1 MKKSKNKLANTLS
14 FPKGI
19 ELLHN
24 PLLNKGTAFTAS
36 ERKELQL
43 EGLLPPFIMTQ
54 EEQKI
59 KVLSSV
65 RVQTTDLDKY
75 IYLTSLQDRNEALF
89 YRLVIDEI
97 EEFMP
102 IIYTPTVGHA
112 CQEYGHIFRRPR
124 GLYISSNDKG
134 SIKTILSNWPHKNV
148 DVIVVTDG
156 ERILGL
162 GDLGAD
168 GMGIPVGKLSLYT
181 ICAGIHPERTL
192 PITIDV
198 GTNNEELLQ
207 DPLYI
212 GLRQKRDIGDQYDS
226 LLDEFMDATAHIFPN
241 VLVQFE
247 DFANRNARRLLAKYR
262 NNYCTFNDDIQ
273 GTASVVLGGLLSA
286 MCIIKSSLDKQR
298 ILFCG
303 AGSAAIGIAD
313 ILCREM
319 IHSGVDK
326 KIARKNLYLF
336 DSDGLITVDREDLS
350 EANLKYAQQVD
361 VETNFSAAVEKLKPT
376 IVIGVSGVGGAFE
389 EKMVRNMTQENDRP
403 IIFALSNPTSKS
415 ECTAEEAYSWSEGK
429 AIFASGSPFDTV
441 RLKGKTYHP
450 GQGNNAYVF
459 PGVGLGIVAS
469 GATRVTDEMFLVAAH
484 ALADM
489 MEYKNFEKGALY
501 PALAEIR
508 NVSKRIALAVALE
521 VYNSDLASQPRPE
534 NLEQHIKE
542 IMYSPHYESY
552 I

>member
-1 MKKSKNKLANTLS
+1 MKKSKNKLANALS

-36 ERKELQL
+36 ERKKLQL
-43 EGLLPPFIMTQ
+43 EGLLPPFVMSQ

-313 ILCREM
+313 ILCQEM
-319 IHSGVDK
+319 THSGVDE

-450 GQGNNAYVF
+450 EQGNNAYVF

>member
-1 MKKSKNKLANTLS
+1 MKKSLSDFS
-14 FPKGI
+14 FPKGM

-24 PLLNKGTAFTAS
+24 PLLNKGTAFTAD
-36 ERKELQL
+36 ERKQLQL
-43 EGLLPPFIMTQ
+43 EGLLPPFVMTQ

-59 KVLSSV
+59 KVLASV
-65 RVQTTDLDKY
+65 RVQATDLDKY

-102 IIYTPTVGHA
+102 IIYTPTVGQA

-134 SIKTILSNWPHKNV
+134 SIKKILSNWPHKNV

-247 DFANRNARRLLAKYR
+247 DFANRNAQRLLTKYR

-319 IHSGVDK
+319 IHSGVDE
-326 KIARKNLYLF
+326 KISRKNLYLF
-336 DSDGLITVDREDLS
+336 DSSGLITADREDLS

-376 IVIGVSGVGGAFE
+376 IVIGVSGVEGAFE
-389 EKMVRNMTQENDRP
+389 EKMVRNMTQKNDRP

-415 ECTAEEAYSWSEGK
+415 ECTAEQAYSWSEGR

-459 PGVGLGIVAS
+459 PGVGLGIIAS
-469 GATRVTDEMFLVAAH
+469 GATRVTDEMFLAAAH

-489 MEYKNFEKGALY
+489 MEYKNLEKGTLY

-521 VYNSDLASQPRPE
+521 VYNADLASQPRPE
-534 NLEQHIKE
+534 NLEQHIEE
-542 IMYSPHYESY
+542 IMYSPHYKSY
-552 I
+552 V

>member
-1 MKKSKNKLANTLS
+1 MKKSKNKLANALS

-24 PLLNKGTAFTAS
+24 PLLNKGTAFTVS
-36 ERKELQL
+36 ERKKLQL
-43 EGLLPPFIMTQ
+43 EGLLPPFVMSQ

-168 GMGIPVGKLSLYT
+168 GMGIPIGKLSLYT

-313 ILCREM
+313 ILCQEM
-319 IHSGVDK
+319 THSGVDE

-361 VETNFSAAVEKLKPT
+361 VETNFSAAVEQLKPT

-489 MEYKNFEKGALY
+489 MEYKNLEKGALY

>member
-1 MKKSKNKLANTLS
+1 MKKSLSDFS
-14 FPKGI
+14 FPKGM

-24 PLLNKGTAFTAS
+24 PLLNKGTAFTAD
-36 ERKELQL
+36 ERKQLQL
-43 EGLLPPFIMTQ
+43 EGLLPPFVMTQ

-59 KVLSSV
+59 KVLASV
-65 RVQTTDLDKY
+65 RVQATDLDKY

-102 IIYTPTVGHA
+102 IIYTPTVGQA

-134 SIKTILSNWPHKNV
+134 SIKKILSNWPHKNV

-247 DFANRNARRLLAKYR
+247 DFANRNAQRLLTKYR

-319 IHSGVDK
+319 IHSGVDE
-326 KIARKNLYLF
+326 KISRKNLYLF
-336 DSDGLITVDREDLS
+336 DSSGLITADREDLS

-361 VETNFSAAVEKLKPT
+361 IETNFSAAVKKLKPT
-376 IVIGVSGVGGAFE
+376 IVIGVSGVEGAFE
-389 EKMVRNMTQENDRP
+389 EKMVRNMTQKNDRP

-415 ECTAEEAYSWSEGK
+415 ECTAEQAYSWSEGR

-459 PGVGLGIVAS
+459 PGVGLGIIAS
-469 GATRVTDEMFLVAAH
+469 GATRVTDEMFLAAAH

-489 MEYKNFEKGALY
+489 MEYKNLEKGTLY

-534 NLEQHIKE
+534 NLEQHIEE
-542 IMYSPHYESY
+542 IMYSPHYKSY
-552 I
+552 V

>member
-1 MKKSKNKLANTLS
+1 MKKSLSDFS
-14 FPKGI
+14 FPKGM

-24 PLLNKGTAFTAS
+24 PLLNKGTAFTAD
-36 ERKELQL
+36 ERKQLQL
-43 EGLLPPFIMTQ
+43 EGLLPPFVMTQ

-59 KVLSSV
+59 KVLASV
-65 RVQTTDLDKY
+65 RVQATDLDKY

-102 IIYTPTVGHA
+102 IIYTPTVGQA

-134 SIKTILSNWPHKNV
+134 SIKKILSNWPHKNV

-247 DFANRNARRLLAKYR
+247 DFANRNAQRLLTKYR

-319 IHSGVDK
+319 IHSGVDE
-326 KIARKNLYLF
+326 KISRKNLYLF
-336 DSDGLITVDREDLS
+336 DSSGLITADREDLS

-361 VETNFSAAVEKLKPT
+361 VETNFSAAVKKLKPT
-376 IVIGVSGVGGAFE
+376 IVIGVSGVEGAFE
-389 EKMVRNMTQENDRP
+389 EKMVRNMTQKNDRP

-415 ECTAEEAYSWSEGK
+415 ECTAEQAYSWSEGR

-459 PGVGLGIVAS
+459 PGVGLGIIAS
-469 GATRVTDEMFLVAAH
+469 GATRVTDEMFLAAAH

-489 MEYKNFEKGALY
+489 MEYKNLEKGTLY

-534 NLEQHIKE
+534 NLEQHIEE
-542 IMYSPHYESY
+542 IMYSPHYKSY
-552 I
+552 V

>member
-1 MKKSKNKLANTLS
+1 MKKSKNKLANALS

-24 PLLNKGTAFTAS
+24 PLLNKGTAFTVS
-36 ERKELQL
+36 ERKKLQL
-43 EGLLPPFIMTQ
+43 EGLLPPFVMSQ

-102 IIYTPTVGHA
+102 IIYTPTVGQA

-134 SIKTILSNWPHKNV
+134 SIKKILSNWPHKNV

-192 PITIDV
+192 PITMDV

-247 DFANRNARRLLAKYR
+247 DFANRNAQRLLAKYQ

-313 ILCREM
+313 ILCQEM
-319 IHSGVDK
+319 THSGVDE

-450 GQGNNAYVF
+450 EQGNNAYVF

-489 MEYKNFEKGALY
+489 MEYKNLEKGALY

>member
-1 MKKSKNKLANTLS
+1 MKKSLSDFS
-14 FPKGI
+14 FPKGM

-24 PLLNKGTAFTAS
+24 PLLNKGTAFTAD
-36 ERKELQL
+36 ERKQLQL
-43 EGLLPPFIMTQ
+43 EGLLPPFVMTQ

-59 KVLSSV
+59 KVLASV
-65 RVQTTDLDKY
+65 RVQATDLDKY

-102 IIYTPTVGHA
+102 IIYTPTVGQA

-134 SIKTILSNWPHKNV
+134 SIKKILSNWPHKNV

-247 DFANRNARRLLAKYR
+247 DFANRNAQRLLTKYR

-319 IHSGVDK
+319 IHSGVDE

-336 DSDGLITVDREDLS
+336 DSSGLISADREDLS

-376 IVIGVSGVGGAFE
+376 IVIGVSGVEGAFE
-389 EKMVRNMTQENDRP
+389 EKMVRNMTQKNDRP
-403 IIFALSNPTSKS
+403 IIFALSNPTTKS

-429 AIFASGSPFDTV
+429 AIFASGSPFDSV
-441 RLKGKTYHP
+441 RLKGETYHP

-469 GATRVTDEMFLVAAH
+469 GATRVTDEMFLAAAH

-489 MEYKNFEKGALY
+489 MEYKNLEKGTLY

-534 NLEQHIKE
+534 NLEQHIEE
-542 IMYSPHYESY
+542 IMYSPHYKSY
-552 I
+552 V

>member
-1 MKKSKNKLANTLS
+1 MANALS

-24 PLLNKGTAFTAS
+24 PLLNKGTAFTVS
-36 ERKELQL
+36 ERKKLQL
-43 EGLLPPFIMTQ
+43 EGLLPPFVMSQ

-313 ILCREM
+313 ILCQEM
-319 IHSGVDK
+319 THSGVDE

-450 GQGNNAYVF
+450 EQGNNVYVF

-489 MEYKNFEKGALY
+489 MEYKNLEKGALY

-521 VYNSDLASQPRPE
+521 VYNSDLALQPRPE

>member
-1 MKKSKNKLANTLS
+1 MKKSLSDFS
-14 FPKGI
+14 FPKGM

-24 PLLNKGTAFTAS
+24 PLLNKGTAFTAD
-36 ERKELQL
+36 ERKQLQL
-43 EGLLPPFIMTQ
+43 EGLLPPFVMTQ

-59 KVLSSV
+59 KVLASV
-65 RVQTTDLDKY
+65 RVQATDLDKY

-102 IIYTPTVGHA
+102 IIYTPTVGQA

-134 SIKTILSNWPHKNV
+134 SIKKILSNWPHKNV

-247 DFANRNARRLLAKYR
+247 DFANRNAQRLLTKYR

-319 IHSGVDK
+319 IHSGVDE
-326 KIARKNLYLF
+326 KISRKNLYLF
-336 DSDGLITVDREDLS
+336 DSSGLITADREDLS

-376 IVIGVSGVGGAFE
+376 IVIGVSGVEGAFE
-389 EKMVRNMTQENDRP
+389 EKMVRNMTQKNDRP
-403 IIFALSNPTSKS
+403 IIFALSNPTTKS

-429 AIFASGSPFDTV
+429 AIFASGSPFDSV
-441 RLKGKTYHP
+441 RLKGETYHP

-469 GATRVTDEMFLVAAH
+469 GATRVTDEMFLAAAH

-489 MEYKNFEKGALY
+489 MEYKNLEKGTLY

-534 NLEQHIKE
+534 KLEQHIEE

-552 I
+552 V

>member
-1 MKKSKNKLANTLS
+1 MKKSLSDFS
-14 FPKGI
+14 FPKGM

-24 PLLNKGTAFTAS
+24 PLLNKGTAFTAD
-36 ERKELQL
+36 ERKQLQL
-43 EGLLPPFIMTQ
+43 EGLLPPFVMTQ

-59 KVLSSV
+59 KVLASV
-65 RVQTTDLDKY
+65 RVQATDLDKY

-102 IIYTPTVGHA
+102 IIYTPTVGQA

-134 SIKTILSNWPHKNV
+134 SIKKILSNWPHKNV

-247 DFANRNARRLLAKYR
+247 DFANRNAQRLLTKYR

-319 IHSGVDK
+319 IHSGVDE

-336 DSDGLITVDREDLS
+336 DSSGLISADREDLS

-361 VETNFSAAVEKLKPT
+361 IETNFSAAVKKLKPT
-376 IVIGVSGVGGAFE
+376 IVIGVSGVEGAFE
-389 EKMVRNMTQENDRP
+389 EKMVRNMTQKNDRP
-403 IIFALSNPTSKS
+403 IIFALSNPTLKS
-415 ECTAEEAYSWSEGK
+415 ECTAEQAYSWSEGR

-459 PGVGLGIVAS
+459 PGVGLGIIAS
-469 GATRVTDEMFLVAAH
+469 GATRVTDEMFLAAAH

-489 MEYKNFEKGALY
+489 MENKNLEKGTLY

-521 VYNSDLASQPRPE
+521 VYNPDLASQPRPE
-534 NLEQHIKE
+534 NLEQHIEE
-542 IMYSPHYESY
+542 IMYSPHYKSY
-552 I
+552 V

>member
-1 MKKSKNKLANTLS
+1 MKKSKNKLANALS

-24 PLLNKGTAFTAS
+24 PLLNKGTAFTVS
-36 ERKELQL
+36 ERKKLQL
-43 EGLLPPFIMTQ
+43 EGLLPPFVMSQ

-313 ILCREM
+313 ILCQEM
-319 IHSGVDK
+319 THSGVDE

-450 GQGNNAYVF
+450 EQGNNAYVF

>member
-1 MKKSKNKLANTLS
+1 MKKSKNKLTNFPS

-24 PLLNKGTAFTAS
+24 PLLNKGTAFTAD

-59 KVLSSV
+59 KVLASV
-65 RVQTTDLDKY
+65 RVQTTALDKY

-102 IIYTPTVGHA
+102 IIYTPTVGQA

-134 SIKTILSNWPHKNV
+134 SIKKILGNWPHKNV

-226 LLDEFMDATAHIFPN
+226 LLDEFMDATAHVFPN
-241 VLVQFE
+241 VLIQFE
-247 DFANRNARRLLAKYR
+247 DFANRNAQRLLAKYQ

-286 MCIIKSSLDKQR
+286 MSIIKSSLDKQR

-313 ILCREM
+313 ILCQEM
-319 IHSGVDK
+319 THSGVDE
-326 KIARKNLYLF
+326 KIVRKNLYLF
-336 DSDGLITVDREDLS
+336 DSDGLITVDRKDLS

-376 IVIGVSGVGGAFE
+376 IVIGVSGVGSAFE
-389 EKMVRNMTQENDRP
+389 EKMVRNMTQNNDRP

-441 RLKGKTYHP
+441 KLKGKTYHP

-469 GATRVTDEMFLVAAH
+469 GATRVTDKMFLAAAH

-489 MEYKNFEKGALY
+489 MEYKNLEKGALY
-501 PALAEIR
+501 PALAEIS

-521 VYNSDLASQPRPE
+521 VYNSNLASQPRPE

>member
-1 MKKSKNKLANTLS
+1 LKKSKNKSTNFPS

-24 PLLNKGTAFTAS
+24 PLLNKGTAFTAD

-59 KVLSSV
+59 KVLASV

-102 IIYTPTVGHA
+102 IIYTPTVGQA

-134 SIKTILSNWPHKNV
+134 SIKKILSNWPHKNV

-212 GLRQKRDIGDQYDS
+212 GLRQKRDVGDQYDS
-226 LLDEFMDATAHIFPN
+226 LLDEFMDATAHVFPN
-241 VLVQFE
+241 VLIQFE
-247 DFANRNARRLLAKYR
+247 DFANRNAQRLLAKYQ

-286 MCIIKSSLDKQR
+286 MSIIKSSLDKQR

-313 ILCREM
+313 ILCQEM
-319 IHSGVDK
+319 IQSGVDE

-336 DSDGLITVDREDLS
+336 DSDGLITVDRKDLS

-361 VETNFSAAVEKLKPT
+361 VETNFSEAVEKLKPT

-389 EKMVRNMTQENDRP
+389 EKMVRNMTQDNDRP

-441 RLKGKTYHP
+441 KLKGKTYHP

-469 GATRVTDEMFLVAAH
+469 GATRVTDKMFLAAAH

-489 MEYKNFEKGALY
+489 MEYKNLEKGALY
-501 PALAEIR
+501 PALAEIS

-521 VYNSDLASQPRPE
+521 VYNSNLASQPRPE

>member
-1 MKKSKNKLANTLS
+1 MKKSLSDFS
-14 FPKGI
+14 FPKGM

-24 PLLNKGTAFTAS
+24 PLLNKGTAFTAD
-36 ERKELQL
+36 ERKQLQL
-43 EGLLPPFIMTQ
+43 EGLLPPFVMTQ

-59 KVLSSV
+59 KVLASV
-65 RVQTTDLDKY
+65 RVQATDLDKY

-102 IIYTPTVGHA
+102 IIYTPTVGQA

-134 SIKTILSNWPHKNV
+134 SIKKILSNWPHKNV

-247 DFANRNARRLLAKYR
+247 DFANRNAQRLLTKYR

-286 MCIIKSSLDKQR
+286 MCVIKSSLDKQR

-319 IHSGVDK
+319 IHSGVDE

-336 DSDGLITVDREDLS
+336 DSSGLITADREDLS

-376 IVIGVSGVGGAFE
+376 IVIGVSGVEGAFE
-389 EKMVRNMTQENDRP
+389 EKMVRNMTQKNDRP

-415 ECTAEEAYSWSEGK
+415 ECTAEQAYSWSEGR

-459 PGVGLGIVAS
+459 PGVGLGIIAS
-469 GATRVTDEMFLVAAH
+469 GATRVTDEMFLAAAH

-489 MEYKNFEKGALY
+489 MEYKNLEKGTLY

-534 NLEQHIKE
+534 NLEQHIEE

-552 I
+552 V

>member
-1 MKKSKNKLANTLS
+1 MKKSKNKLVNALS

-24 PLLNKGTAFTAS
+24 PLLNKGTAFTVS
-36 ERKELQL
+36 ERKKLQL
-43 EGLLPPFIMTQ
+43 EGLLPPFVMSQ

-313 ILCREM
+313 ILCQEM
-319 IHSGVDK
+319 THSGVDE

-489 MEYKNFEKGALY
+489 MEYKNLEKGALY

>member
-1 MKKSKNKLANTLS
+1 MKKSKNKLANALS

-24 PLLNKGTAFTAS
+24 PLLNKGTAFTVS
-36 ERKELQL
+36 ERKKLQL
-43 EGLLPPFIMTQ
+43 EGLLPPFVMSQ

-102 IIYTPTVGHA
+102 IIYTPTGGHA

-134 SIKTILSNWPHKNV
+134 SIKKILSNWPHKNV

-226 LLDEFMDATAHIFPN
+226 LVDEFMDATAHVFPN

-247 DFANRNARRLLAKYR
+247 DFANRNAQRLLAKYQ

-286 MCIIKSSLDKQR
+286 MCIIKSALDKQR

-313 ILCREM
+313 ILCQEM
-319 IHSGVDK
+319 THSGVDE

-336 DSDGLITVDREDLS
+336 DSDGLITIDRKNLS

-361 VETNFSAAVEKLKPT
+361 VETNFSAAVEKLNPT

-389 EKMVRNMTQENDRP
+389 EKMVRNMTQENDSP

-450 GQGNNAYVF
+450 EQGNHAYVF

-489 MEYKNFEKGALY
+489 MEYKNLEKGALY

-534 NLEQHIKE
+534 NLEKQIKE
-542 IMYSPHYESY
+542 ITKRN
-552 I
+552 

>member
-1 MKKSKNKLANTLS
+1 MKKSKNKLANALS

-24 PLLNKGTAFTAS
+24 PLLNKGTAFTVS
-36 ERKELQL
+36 ERKKLQL
-43 EGLLPPFIMTQ
+43 EGLLPPFVMSQ

-313 ILCREM
+313 ILCQEM
-319 IHSGVDK
+319 THSGVDE

-450 GQGNNAYVF
+450 EQGNNAYVF

-489 MEYKNFEKGALY
+489 MEYKNLEKGALY

>member
-1 MKKSKNKLANTLS
+1 LANAPS

-36 ERKELQL
+36 ERKKLQL
-43 EGLLPPFIMTQ
+43 EGLLPPFVMSQ

-192 PITIDV
+192 PITIDI

-212 GLRQKRDIGDQYDS
+212 GLRQKRDIAWKYPSGR
-226 LLDEFMDATAHIFPN
+226 
-241 VLVQFE
+241 LV
-247 DFANRNARRLLAKYR
+247 
-262 NNYCTFNDDIQ
+262 C
-273 GTASVVLGGLLSA
+273 
-286 MCIIKSSLDKQR
+286 
-298 ILFCG
+298 
-303 AGSAAIGIAD
+303 
-313 ILCREM
+313 
-319 IHSGVDK
+319 
-326 KIARKNLYLF
+326 
-336 DSDGLITVDREDLS
+336 
-350 EANLKYAQQVD
+350 
-361 VETNFSAAVEKLKPT
+361 
-376 IVIGVSGVGGAFE
+376 
-389 EKMVRNMTQENDRP
+389 
-403 IIFALSNPTSKS
+403 
-415 ECTAEEAYSWSEGK
+415 
-429 AIFASGSPFDTV
+429 
-441 RLKGKTYHP
+441 
-450 GQGNNAYVF
+450 
-459 PGVGLGIVAS
+459 
-469 GATRVTDEMFLVAAH
+469 
-484 ALADM
+484 
-489 MEYKNFEKGALY
+489 
-501 PALAEIR
+501 
-508 NVSKRIALAVALE
+508 
-521 VYNSDLASQPRPE
+521 
-534 NLEQHIKE
+534 
-542 IMYSPHYESY
+542 
-552 I
+552 

>member
-1 MKKSKNKLANTLS
+1 MKKSLSDFS
-14 FPKGI
+14 FPKGM

-24 PLLNKGTAFTAS
+24 PLLNKGTAFTAD
-36 ERKELQL
+36 ERKQLQL
-43 EGLLPPFIMTQ
+43 EGLLPPFVMTQ

-59 KVLSSV
+59 KVLASV
-65 RVQTTDLDKY
+65 RVQATDLDKY

-102 IIYTPTVGHA
+102 IIYTPTVGQA

-134 SIKTILSNWPHKNV
+134 SIKKILSNWPHKNV

-247 DFANRNARRLLAKYR
+247 DFANRNAQRLLTKYR

-319 IHSGVDK
+319 IHSGVDE

-336 DSDGLITVDREDLS
+336 DSSGLISADREDLS

-361 VETNFSAAVEKLKPT
+361 IETNFSAAVKKLKPT
-376 IVIGVSGVGGAFE
+376 IVIGVSGVEGAFE
-389 EKMVRNMTQENDRP
+389 EKMVRNMTQKNDRP
-403 IIFALSNPTSKS
+403 IIFALSNPTLKS
-415 ECTAEEAYSWSEGK
+415 ECTAEQAYSWSEGR

-459 PGVGLGIVAS
+459 PGVGLGIIAS
-469 GATRVTDEMFLVAAH
+469 GATRVTDEMFLAAAH

-489 MEYKNFEKGALY
+489 MEYKNLERGTLY

-534 NLEQHIKE
+534 NLAEAWE
-542 IMYSPHYESY
+542 YWGCGRS
-552 I
+552 

>member
-1 MKKSKNKLANTLS
+1 MKKSLSDFS
-14 FPKGI
+14 FPKGM

-24 PLLNKGTAFTAS
+24 PLLNKGTAFTAD
-36 ERKELQL
+36 ERKQLQL
-43 EGLLPPFIMTQ
+43 EGLLPPFVMTQ

-59 KVLSSV
+59 KVLASV
-65 RVQTTDLDKY
+65 RVQATDLDKY

-102 IIYTPTVGHA
+102 IIYTPTVGQA

-134 SIKTILSNWPHKNV
+134 SIKKILSNWPHKNV

-247 DFANRNARRLLAKYR
+247 DFANRNAQRLLTKYR

-286 MCIIKSSLDKQR
+286 MCVIKSSLDKQR

-319 IHSGVDK
+319 IHSGVDE

-336 DSDGLITVDREDLS
+336 DSSGLISADREDLS

-361 VETNFSAAVEKLKPT
+361 IETNFSAAVEKLKPT
-376 IVIGVSGVGGAFE
+376 IVIGVSGVEGAFE
-389 EKMVRNMTQENDRP
+389 EKMVRNMTQKNDRP
-403 IIFALSNPTSKS
+403 IIFALSNPTTKS

-429 AIFASGSPFDTV
+429 AIFASGSPFDSV
-441 RLKGKTYHP
+441 RLKGETYHP

-469 GATRVTDEMFLVAAH
+469 GATRVTDEMFLAAAH

-489 MEYKNFEKGALY
+489 MEYKNLERGTLY

-534 NLEQHIKE
+534 KLEQHIEE

-552 I
+552 V

>member
-1 MKKSKNKLANTLS
+1 MKKSLSDFS
-14 FPKGI
+14 FPKGM

-24 PLLNKGTAFTAS
+24 PLLNKGTAFTAD
-36 ERKELQL
+36 ERKQLQL
-43 EGLLPPFIMTQ
+43 EGLLPPFVMTQ

-59 KVLSSV
+59 KVLASV
-65 RVQTTDLDKY
+65 RVQATDLDKY

-102 IIYTPTVGHA
+102 IIYTPTVGQA

-134 SIKTILSNWPHKNV
+134 SIKKILSNWPHKNV

-247 DFANRNARRLLAKYR
+247 DFANRNAQRLLTKYR

-319 IHSGVDK
+319 IHSGVDE

-336 DSDGLITVDREDLS
+336 DSSGLISADREDLS

-376 IVIGVSGVGGAFE
+376 IVIGVSGVEGAFE
-389 EKMVRNMTQENDRP
+389 EKMVRNMTQKNDRP
-403 IIFALSNPTSKS
+403 IIFALSNPTTKS

-429 AIFASGSPFDTV
+429 AIFASGSPFDSV
-441 RLKGKTYHP
+441 RLKGETYHP

-469 GATRVTDEMFLVAAH
+469 GATRVTDEMFLAAAH

-489 MEYKNFEKGALY
+489 MEYKNLERGTLY

-534 NLEQHIKE
+534 KLEQHIEE
-542 IMYSPHYESY
+542 IMYSPHYKSY
-552 I
+552 V

>member
-1 MKKSKNKLANTLS
+1 MKKSLSDFS
-14 FPKGI
+14 FPKGM

-24 PLLNKGTAFTAS
+24 PLLNKGTAFTAD
-36 ERKELQL
+36 ERKQLQL
-43 EGLLPPFIMTQ
+43 EGLLPPFVMTQ

-59 KVLSSV
+59 KVLASV
-65 RVQTTDLDKY
+65 RVQATDLDKY

-102 IIYTPTVGHA
+102 IIYTPTVGQA

-134 SIKTILSNWPHKNV
+134 SIKKILSNWPHKNV

-226 LLDEFMDATAHIFPN
+226 LVDEFMDATAHVFPN

-247 DFANRNARRLLAKYR
+247 DFANRNAQRLLAKYQ

-313 ILCREM
+313 ILCQEM
-319 IHSGVDK
+319 THSGVDE

-336 DSDGLITVDREDLS
+336 DSSGLISADREDLS

-361 VETNFSAAVEKLKPT
+361 IETNFSAAVKKLKPT
-376 IVIGVSGVGGAFE
+376 IVIGVSGVGGVFE
-389 EKMVRNMTQENDRP
+389 EKMVRNMTHENDRP
-403 IIFALSNPTSKS
+403 IIFALSNPTTKS

-429 AIFASGSPFDTV
+429 AIFASGSPFDSV
-441 RLKGKTYHP
+441 RLKGETYHP

-459 PGVGLGIVAS
+459 PGVGLGIIAS
-469 GATRVTDEMFLVAAH
+469 GATRVTDEMFLAAAH

-489 MEYKNFEKGALY
+489 MEYKNLERGTLY

-521 VYNSDLASQPRPE
+521 VYNSDLASQPRPD
-534 NLEQHIKE
+534 NLEQHIKK

>member
-1 MKKSKNKLANTLS
+1 LKKSLSDFS
-14 FPKGI
+14 FPKGM

-24 PLLNKGTAFTAS
+24 PLLNKGTAFTAD
-36 ERKELQL
+36 ERKQLQL
-43 EGLLPPFIMTQ
+43 EGLLPPFVMTQ

-59 KVLSSV
+59 KVLASV
-65 RVQTTDLDKY
+65 RVQATDLDKY

-102 IIYTPTVGHA
+102 IIYTPTVGQA

-134 SIKTILSNWPHKNV
+134 SIKKILSNWPHKNV

-247 DFANRNARRLLAKYR
+247 DFANRNAQRLLTKYR

-319 IHSGVDK
+319 IHSGVDE
-326 KIARKNLYLF
+326 KISRKNLYLF
-336 DSDGLITVDREDLS
+336 DSSGLITADREDLS

-361 VETNFSAAVEKLKPT
+361 IETNFSAAVKKLKPT
-376 IVIGVSGVGGAFE
+376 IVIGVSGVEGAFE
-389 EKMVRNMTQENDRP
+389 EKMVRNMTQKNDRP

-415 ECTAEEAYSWSEGK
+415 ECTAEQAYSWSEGR

-459 PGVGLGIVAS
+459 PGVGLGIIAS
-469 GATRVTDEMFLVAAH
+469 GATRVTDEMFLAAAH

-489 MEYKNFEKGALY
+489 MEYKNLEKGTLY

-534 NLEQHIKE
+534 NLEQHIEE
-542 IMYSPHYESY
+542 IMYSPHYKSY
-552 I
+552 V

>member
-36 ERKELQL
+36 ERKKLQL
-43 EGLLPPFIMTQ
+43 EGLLPPFVMSQ

-313 ILCREM
+313 ILCQEM
-319 IHSGVDK
+319 THSGVDE

-489 MEYKNFEKGALY
+489 MEYKNLEKGALY

>member
-1 MKKSKNKLANTLS
+1 MKKSKNKLANALS

-24 PLLNKGTAFTAS
+24 PLLNKGTAFTVS
-36 ERKELQL
+36 ERKKLQL
-43 EGLLPPFIMTQ
+43 EGLLPPFVMSQ
-54 EEQKI
+54 EAQKI

-313 ILCREM
+313 ILCQEM
-319 IHSGVDK
+319 THSGVDE

-450 GQGNNAYVF
+450 EQGNNAYVF

-489 MEYKNFEKGALY
+489 MEYKNLEKGALY
-501 PALAEIR
+501 PALPEIR

>member
-1 MKKSKNKLANTLS
+1 MANALS

-24 PLLNKGTAFTAS
+24 PLLNKGTAFTVS
-36 ERKELQL
+36 ERKKLQL
-43 EGLLPPFIMTQ
+43 EGLLPPFVMSQ

-97 EEFMP
+97 DEFMP
-102 IIYTPTVGHA
+102 IIYTPTVGQA

-134 SIKTILSNWPHKNV
+134 SIKKILSNWPHKNV

-226 LLDEFMDATAHIFPN
+226 LLDEFMDATAHVFPN

-247 DFANRNARRLLAKYR
+247 DFANRNAQRLLAKYQ

-319 IHSGVDK
+319 IYSGVDE

-361 VETNFSAAVEKLKPT
+361 VETNFSAAVEKLQPT

-450 GQGNNAYVF
+450 AQGNNAYVF
-459 PGVGLGIVAS
+459 PGVGLGVVAS
-469 GATRVTDEMFLVAAH
+469 GATRVTDEMFLKAAH

-489 MEYKNFEKGALY
+489 MEYKNLEKGALY

-508 NVSKRIALAVALE
+508 NGSKRIALAVALE

>member
-1 MKKSKNKLANTLS
+1 MKKSKNKLANALS

-24 PLLNKGTAFTAS
+24 PLLNKGTAFTVS
-36 ERKELQL
+36 ERKKFQL
-43 EGLLPPFIMTQ
+43 EGLLPPFVMSQ

-102 IIYTPTVGHA
+102 IIYTPTVGQA

-134 SIKTILSNWPHKNV
+134 SIKKILSNWPHKNV

-313 ILCREM
+313 ILCQEM
-319 IHSGVDK
+319 THSGVDE

-450 GQGNNAYVF
+450 EQGNNVYVF

-489 MEYKNFEKGALY
+489 MEYKNLEKGALY

>member
-1 MKKSKNKLANTLS
+1 MANSPS

-24 PLLNKGTAFTAS
+24 PLLNKGTAFTAD

-59 KVLSSV
+59 KVLASV
-65 RVQTTDLDKY
+65 RVQTTALDKY

-102 IIYTPTVGHA
+102 IIYTPTVGQA

-134 SIKTILSNWPHKNV
+134 SIKKILSNWPHKNV

-226 LLDEFMDATAHIFPN
+226 LLDEFMDATAHVFPN

-247 DFANRNARRLLAKYR
+247 DFANRNAQRLLAKYQ

-313 ILCREM
+313 ILCQEM
-319 IHSGVDK
+319 THSGVDE

-441 RLKGKTYHP
+441 KLKGKTYHP

-489 MEYKNFEKGALY
+489 MEYKNLEKGALY
-501 PALAEIR
+501 PALSEIR

-552 I
+552 ID

>member
-1 MKKSKNKLANTLS
+1 LKKSLSDFS
-14 FPKGI
+14 FPKGM

-24 PLLNKGTAFTAS
+24 PLLNKGTAFTAD
-36 ERKELQL
+36 ERKQLQL
-43 EGLLPPFIMTQ
+43 EGLLPPFVMTQ

-59 KVLSSV
+59 KVLASV
-65 RVQTTDLDKY
+65 RVQATDLDKY

-102 IIYTPTVGHA
+102 IIYTPTVGQA

-134 SIKTILSNWPHKNV
+134 SIKKILSNWPHKNV

-247 DFANRNARRLLAKYR
+247 DFANRNAQRLLTKYR

-319 IHSGVDK
+319 IHSGVDE

-336 DSDGLITVDREDLS
+336 DSSGLISADREDLS

-376 IVIGVSGVGGAFE
+376 IVIGVSGVEGAFE
-389 EKMVRNMTQENDRP
+389 EKMVRNMTQKNDRP

-415 ECTAEEAYSWSEGK
+415 ECTAEQAYSWSEGR

-469 GATRVTDEMFLVAAH
+469 GATRVTDEMFLAAAH

-489 MEYKNFEKGALY
+489 MEYKNLERGTLY

-534 NLEQHIKE
+534 KLEQHIEE

-552 I
+552 V

>member
-1 MKKSKNKLANTLS
+1 LKKSKNKLANTLL

-24 PLLNKGTAFTAS
+24 PLLNKGTAFTAE

-43 EGLLPPFIMTQ
+43 EGLLPPFVMSQ

-59 KVLSSV
+59 KVLAGV

-97 EEFMP
+97 DEFMP
-102 IIYTPTVGHA
+102 IIYTPTVGQA

-134 SIKTILSNWPHKNV
+134 SIKKILSNWPHKNV

-226 LLDEFMDATAHIFPN
+226 LVDEFMDATAHVFPN

-247 DFANRNARRLLAKYR
+247 DFANRNAQRLLAKYQ

-313 ILCREM
+313 ILCQEM
-319 IHSGVDK
+319 THSGVDE

-336 DSDGLITVDREDLS
+336 DSDGLITIDRKNLS

-376 IVIGVSGVGGAFE
+376 IVIGVSGVGGVFE

-450 GQGNNAYVF
+450 EQGNNAYVF

-489 MEYKNFEKGALY
+489 MEYKNLEKGALY

>member
-1 MKKSKNKLANTLS
+1 MKKSKNKLANALS

-24 PLLNKGTAFTAS
+24 PLLNKGTAFTVS
-36 ERKELQL
+36 ERKKLQL
-43 EGLLPPFIMTQ
+43 EGLLPPFVMSQ

-226 LLDEFMDATAHIFPN
+226 LVDEFMDATAHVFPN

-313 ILCREM
+313 ILCQEM
-319 IHSGVDK
+319 THSGVDE
-326 KIARKNLYLF
+326 KIARKKLYLF

-489 MEYKNFEKGALY
+489 MEYKNLEKGALY
-501 PALAEIR
+501 PALTEIR

>member
-1 MKKSKNKLANTLS
+1 MANALS

-24 PLLNKGTAFTAS
+24 PLLNKGTAFTVS
-36 ERKELQL
+36 ERKKLQL
-43 EGLLPPFIMTQ
+43 EGLLPPFVMSQ

-313 ILCREM
+313 ILCQEM
-319 IHSGVDK
+319 THSGVDE

-484 ALADM
+484 ALANM
-489 MEYKNFEKGALY
+489 MEYKNLEKGALY

>member
-1 MKKSKNKLANTLS
+1 LKKSKNKSTNFPS

-24 PLLNKGTAFTAS
+24 PLLNKGTAFTAE

-59 KVLSSV
+59 KVLASV
-65 RVQTTDLDKY
+65 RVQTTALDKY

-102 IIYTPTVGHA
+102 IIYTPTVGQA

-134 SIKTILSNWPHKNV
+134 SIKKILSNWPHKNV

-226 LLDEFMDATAHIFPN
+226 LVDEFMDATAHVFPN

-247 DFANRNARRLLAKYR
+247 DFANRNAQRLLVKYQ

-313 ILCREM
+313 ILCQEM
-319 IHSGVDK
+319 THSGVDE

-361 VETNFSAAVEKLKPT
+361 VETNFSAAVKKLKPT

-389 EKMVRNMTQENDRP
+389 EKMIRNMTQENDRP

-429 AIFASGSPFDTV
+429 AIFASGSPFDTIK
-441 RLKGKTYHP
+441 LKGKTYHP

-469 GATRVTDEMFLVAAH
+469 GATRVTDKMFLAAAH

-489 MEYKNFEKGALY
+489 MEYKNLEKGALY
-501 PALAEIR
+501 PALSEIR

>member
-1 MKKSKNKLANTLS
+1 MANALS

-24 PLLNKGTAFTAS
+24 PLLNKGTAFTVS
-36 ERKELQL
+36 ERKKLQL
-43 EGLLPPFIMTQ
+43 EGLLPPFVMSQ

-102 IIYTPTVGHA
+102 IIYTPTVGQA

-313 ILCREM
+313 ILCQEM
-319 IHSGVDK
+319 THSGVDE

-389 EKMVRNMTQENDRP
+389 EKMVRIMTQENDRP

-489 MEYKNFEKGALY
+489 MEYKNLEKGALY

-521 VYNSDLASQPRPE
+521 VYNSNLASQPRPE

>member
-1 MKKSKNKLANTLS
+1 MKKSLSDFS
-14 FPKGI
+14 FPKGM

-24 PLLNKGTAFTAS
+24 PLLNKGTAFTAD
-36 ERKELQL
+36 ERKQLQL
-43 EGLLPPFIMTQ
+43 EGLLPPFVMTQ

-59 KVLSSV
+59 KVLASV
-65 RVQTTDLDKY
+65 RVQATDLDKY

-102 IIYTPTVGHA
+102 IIYTPTVGQA

-134 SIKTILSNWPHKNV
+134 SIKKILSNWPHKNV

-247 DFANRNARRLLAKYR
+247 DFANRNAQRLLTKYR

-319 IHSGVDK
+319 IHSGVDE

-336 DSDGLITVDREDLS
+336 DSSGLISADREDLS

-361 VETNFSAAVEKLKPT
+361 IETNFSAAVKKLKPT
-376 IVIGVSGVGGAFE
+376 IVIGVSGVGGVFE
-389 EKMVRNMTQENDRP
+389 EKMVRNMTHENDRP
-403 IIFALSNPTSKS
+403 IIFALSNPTTKS

-429 AIFASGSPFDTV
+429 AIFASGSPFDSV
-441 RLKGKTYHP
+441 RLKGETYHP

-469 GATRVTDEMFLVAAH
+469 GATRVTDEMFLAAAH

-489 MEYKNFEKGALY
+489 MEYKNLERGTLY

-534 NLEQHIKE
+534 KLEQHIEE

-552 I
+552 V

>member
-1 MKKSKNKLANTLS
+1 MKKSKNKLANALS

-24 PLLNKGTAFTAS
+24 PLLNKGTAFTVS
-36 ERKELQL
+36 ERKKLQL
-43 EGLLPPFIMTQ
+43 EGLLPPFVMSQ

-313 ILCREM
+313 ILCQEM
-319 IHSGVDK
+319 THSGVDE

-489 MEYKNFEKGALY
+489 MEYKNLEKGALY